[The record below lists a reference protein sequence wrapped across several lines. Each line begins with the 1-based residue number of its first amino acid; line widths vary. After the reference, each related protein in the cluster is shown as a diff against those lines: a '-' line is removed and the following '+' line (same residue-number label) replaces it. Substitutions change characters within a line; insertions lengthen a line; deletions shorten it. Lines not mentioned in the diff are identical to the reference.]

1 MFAGCGTTRWS
12 AVRSVGEP
20 GVGGWA
26 VGGWL
31 VVGFEPAVVLVAVV
45 AVVGGADAGLLPLP
59 PQAVAISRGAA
70 HTLTIV
76 AVRKGGARPG
86 IPRGEPKRGPFPAR
100 LA

>member
-59 PQAVAISRGAA
+59 PQAGAISRGAA

-76 AVRKGGARPG
+76 AGPEGGAPAG
-86 IPRGEPKRGPFPAR
+86 VPRGGAGTGGLPA
-100 LA
+100 